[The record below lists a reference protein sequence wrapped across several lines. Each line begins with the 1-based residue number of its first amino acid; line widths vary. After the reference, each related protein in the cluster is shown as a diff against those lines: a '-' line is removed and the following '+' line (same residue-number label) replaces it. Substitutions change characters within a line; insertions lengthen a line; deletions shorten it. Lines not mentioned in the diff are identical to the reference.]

1 MFICPGQDEMDIQGK
16 WIKLKIVTMERG
28 VFLRKEKLKQERN
41 DVEKLCF
48 LKP

>member
-16 WIKLKIVTMERG
+16 QIKLKTVTMERG

-41 DVEKLCF
+41 DVEKLFVF
-48 LKP
+48 L